1 MSATVPSQVIL
12 ARKTTSTR
20 SNWANESSIAISAG
34 IALVSVTFRVPV
46 PVFGEVFATLKGS
59 LAVLAPVDF
68 MGFEVV
74 TFAS

>member
-20 SNWANESSIAISAG
+20 SNWANELSITVSAN
-34 IALVSVTFRVPV
+34 IALVFGTIRVPV
-46 PVFGEVFATLKGS
+46 PVFGEVFATLKGF

-68 MGFEVV
+68 MGFEMV